1 MISVEDYVNLLV
13 FEPDVTFRYGDDVNQ
28 FVELFL
34 PEGAAEA
41 RRVVVMVHGGCW
53 GPNYDG
59 KPLGGI
65 CRALNKDGFAVWN
78 LEYRRNG
85 SGGGFPNTF
94 LDVAQATDLLR
105 TVVAEYKLDLSRVV
119 VMGHSAGGQLG
130 LWLAARHRLNPTSPV
145 YTSNP
150 LPISGVVCLAGV
162 PDLVGAAAT
171 GLCGEN
177 LPLLLGG
184 MPDEVP
190 EHYHDA
196 SPMELLPLGV
206 KQTHIVGELDEML
219 PNVRGYVAAA
229 QQAGDDVNLIV
240 LPEADHFELVVA
252 TTKEWATVREA
263 VIQMRIP

>member
-1 MISVEDYVNLLV
+1 MISLEDYVNQPV
-13 FEPDVTFRYGDDVNQ
+13 FAPDATFHYGDDVSQ

-34 PEGAAEA
+34 PEGESKT

-53 GPNYDG
+53 GAKYDG

-85 SGGGFPNTF
+85 LGGGYPNTF

-105 TVVAEYKLDLSRVV
+105 TVAAEYKLDLTRVV
-119 VMGHSAGGQLG
+119 AMGHSAGGQLA
-130 LWLAARHRLNPTSPV
+130 LWLAGRHRLKPTSPV
-145 YTSNP
+145 YTPDP

-162 PDLVGAAAT
+162 VDLVGAAAT

-184 MPDEVP
+184 KLDEVP

-219 PNVRGYVAAA
+219 PNVQGYVRAA
-229 QQAGDDVNLIV
+229 QAAGDAAELIT
-240 LPEADHFELVVA
+240 LPGADHFELVVA
-252 TTKEWATVREA
+252 TTQEWATVREA
-263 VIQMRIP
+263 VKTI